1 MCSLA
6 FNGQEMVKSTLC
18 FPWLS
23 LGCSFIWFLIHVPQ
37 VRYLPGA
44 PMNLRG
50 YDVNHNPFC
59 LHTSQ
64 LFCVSVSPISAAV
77 MVRTRLTR
85 LCRQKAAKSYPYRC
99 LRVCFGF
106 FQIRRVFSQNKTIR
120 PIAVPAQVP
129 VSKRTWM
136 SGSTNGEKGKFFT
149 ALPAGR
155 HGLP

>member
-1 MCSLA
+1 
-6 FNGQEMVKSTLC
+6 
-18 FPWLS
+18 
-23 LGCSFIWFLIHVPQ
+23 
-37 VRYLPGA
+37 
-44 PMNLRG
+44 MNLRG
-50 YDVNHNPFC
+50 YDGNHNPFC

-106 FQIRRVFSQNKTIR
+106 FQVRRVFSQNKTIR
-120 PIAVPAQVP
+120 PIALSAQVS

-136 SGSTNGEKGKFFT
+136 PSITNGEKGKFFT
-149 ALPAGR
+149 AFPAGR
-155 HGLP
+155 HGLPQHSFLAAAIFNEKINKICHPYQAGNFENS